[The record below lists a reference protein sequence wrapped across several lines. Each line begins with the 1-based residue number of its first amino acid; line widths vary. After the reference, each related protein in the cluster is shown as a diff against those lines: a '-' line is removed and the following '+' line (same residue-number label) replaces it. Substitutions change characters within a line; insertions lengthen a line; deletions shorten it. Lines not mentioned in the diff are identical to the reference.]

1 MVHTQL
7 IGKTVEKFIK
17 TVDDNFI
24 KPKKEEYY
32 SLLKEYKYCRQVIK
46 DINYRK
52 KVKRRSIYEWLW
64 TWVLYFCEKPVSA
77 FMTIRNTKKDS
88 DFFVNEYWILKTHLS
103 KINKC
108 IDELDDTLDQFELF
122 HLSMKQMDKR
132 FEALEKEISKYEKVK

>member
-24 KPKKEEYY
+24 KPKKKEYY
-32 SLLKEYKYCRQVIK
+32 SLLKEYKYCRQIIK

-52 KVKRRSIYEWLW
+52 KIRRKSISQWLW
-64 TWVLYFCEKPVSA
+64 TWVLYFCDKPVSA
-77 FMTIRNTKKDS
+77 FMTIKNTKKHS
-88 DFFVNEYWILKTHLS
+88 DYFVNEYWILKTHIS

-108 IDELDDTLDQFELF
+108 IDELDETLDQFELF
-122 HLSMKQMDKR
+122 HLSMKEMDKK
-132 FEALEKEISKYEKVK
+132 FETIEKEIDKYEKVK

>member
-32 SLLKEYKYCRQVIK
+32 SLLKEYKYCKQVIK

-52 KVKRRSIYEWLW
+52 KVRRRSIREWIW
-64 TWVLYFCEKPVSA
+64 TWVLFFCEKPVSA
-77 FMTIRNTKKDS
+77 FKVIKNTKKDS

-103 KINKC
+103 KINIC
-108 IDELDDTLDQFELF
+108 IDELDDILDQFELF
-122 HLSMKQMDKR
+122 HLSMKEMDKK
-132 FEALEKEISKYEKVK
+132 FEAIEKEINKYEKVK